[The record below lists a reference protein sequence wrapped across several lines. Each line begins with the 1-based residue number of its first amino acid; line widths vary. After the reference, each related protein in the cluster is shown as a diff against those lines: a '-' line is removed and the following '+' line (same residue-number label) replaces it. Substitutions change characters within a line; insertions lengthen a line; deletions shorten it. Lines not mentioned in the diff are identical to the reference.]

1 MAARLTGMNQRALLC
16 SFLSLL
22 SVTEGSGTVSVA
34 TNQSLVLGAENQWAL
49 LPAVYTVSGQPPP
62 FLHFTWTASSA
73 PVVLK
78 TIRFAD
84 GQAREDPNKTY
95 IPQSAYQGRVVFF
108 SRNGSLLIRNLTAN
122 DTGPYTLTV
131 KSSHGTVHAVSIN
144 LTVVRD
150 AGVSNACGILDSTDL
165 NSTEMFSCFS
175 SPFVHSPAGLAV
187 MLRLVSV
194 AISLT
199 LLASIYLVAKRTC
212 YRGKELF

>member
-150 AGVSNACGILDSTDL
+150 AGVGVWNKL
-165 NSTEMFSCFS
+165 
-175 SPFVHSPAGLAV
+175 PAVLLKMMPWFQEVAGS
-187 MLRLVSV
+187 LVSV
-194 AISLT
+194 RKILG
-199 LLASIYLVAKRTC
+199 SINYYKQMVQMGQMA
-212 YRGKELF
+212 YSHF